1 MAATVYRV
9 LFFVLFAYIMCKFA
23 NLKHLVA
30 VGARRRGSR
39 STTQRVDLTKDE
51 V

>member
-23 NLKHLVA
+23 NLKHLSSC
-30 VGARRRGSR
+30 GSEKER
-39 STTQRVDLTKDE
+39 IE
-51 V
+51 EYNAEG